1 MAGNPYL
8 RVMKIKVFEMKLKNN
23 RMKRPQRRAEALD
36 VRAVRSNPLHVL
48 STCSEHSFFIDGIFC
63 RSMESFL
70 QSLKCEE
77 PVRQRHVCAMDARRA
92 KAAATEAWQ
101 AHQTV
106 WWRAEAIDRQGPAF
120 QALLRKA
127 YRAMFEQNEGLRPA
141 LASTRNMN
149 LYYTPGGQSSRQTIL
164 TDAELCSILTEMRD
178 GPTPADGGPAR
189 KRRLFFDM
197 DGVLVDFESG
207 LAQQDE
213 QTLRQYEGRHDEIP
227 GLFGMM
233 KPMPGAI
240 EAVHRLSEHYDCYI
254 LSTAPWKNPSAWS
267 DKVVWITKHLDDVFH
282 KRMVI
287 THCKNLC
294 KGDILIDD
302 RGKNGTSEFEGEW
315 IQFGSAA
322 FPDWPAVVAYLLG
335 EQDA

>member
-1 MAGNPYL
+1 
-8 RVMKIKVFEMKLKNN
+8 
-23 RMKRPQRRAEALD
+23 MKRRNIGLKWQERRGKALN
-36 VRAVRSNPLHVL
+36 VRAVRDNPLHVL
-48 STCSEHSFFIDGIFC
+48 SNCCAHGFFFDGVFC

-70 QSLKCEE
+70 QALKWEE
-77 PVRQRHVCAMDARRA
+77 PGRQRQICAMDACEA
-92 KAAATEAWQ
+92 KAGAIEGWLAN
-101 AHQTV
+101 QTV
-106 WWRAEAIDRQGPAF
+106 WWRAEAIDRQGSAF
-120 QALLRKA
+120 QALIRKA
-127 YRAMFEQNEGLRPA
+127 YHAMFEQNEGLREA
-141 LASTRNMN
+141 LASMRNTK
-149 LYYTPGGQSSRQTIL
+149 LYYDSGRQDPRKTIL
-164 TDAELCSILTEMRD
+164 TDAEFCSILTEMRESVTSVSAC
-178 GPTPADGGPAR
+178 PTR

-213 QTLRQYEGRHDEIP
+213 QTLKQYEGRYDEIP
-227 GLFGMM
+227 GMFGMM

-322 FPDWPAVVAYLLG
+322 FPDWETVVAHLLR
-335 EQDA
+335 EKD